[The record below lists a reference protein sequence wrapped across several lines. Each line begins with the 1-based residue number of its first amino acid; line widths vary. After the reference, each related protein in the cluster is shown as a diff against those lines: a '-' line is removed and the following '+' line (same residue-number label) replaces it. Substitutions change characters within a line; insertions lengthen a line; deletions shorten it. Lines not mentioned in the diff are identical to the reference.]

1 MQKSLFIRILCVF
14 ISSLIFSVLLFVIG
28 YINEPSPVPPEPGVV
43 DMTPPVLSTFLVI
56 QLYAIPI
63 FLILGIPVSYL
74 IDSICKLINL
84 KTNIL
89 IYLFKLLLYC
99 IAATIIYKT
108 LFNDFFLSFLPV
120 LTYFHVLLFLEKFL
134 TRKSLQ

>member
-74 IDSICKLINL
+74 IDSICKLINF